1 MIALIAFVVTM
12 LPLSAFAEART
23 SFMRSRIDSRPARPD
38 SGIEIVPH
46 KTENPKRSAIWDGSI
61 AAGFAGGSGTEDD
74 PYLISNGSELAYL
87 AQQVNSGNSYEN
99 VHFKLTN
106 DIYLNDTTDWEL
118 WGTTGSSSAGKAD
131 TRDEAI
137 GATEQDKGDKMDEP
151 IAIPVR
157 PAPKTELESDAL
169 SDALNAAGQSNT
181 FVSTGSYPW
190 RVDSTTYDGR
200 TAAQSGNYNVS
211 SSTSSFST
219 TVTLSA
225 GDIVS
230 FEYCVSSESNYDKF
244 TFSVNDSVVLTESG
258 LVSWN
263 SYSYQATADGEYTFL
278 WSYTKDGSVNGNSD
292 ACWVDNVY
300 IGAPLAVTGIEVLE
314 QLDIPVN
321 GTGTVAYSM
330 LPENAY
336 NKNVSFESADA
347 GIAAVNANGV
357 VTGVSAGETTITV
370 TTEDGGFT
378 GACTINVYNQAVTG
392 VTIEPSEAELTVGSS
407 TKLTATVLPENASNK
422 NVVYSVEDES
432 ILSVD
437 QDGNVTGLSLGT
449 ATVTVTTED
458 GGFSA
463 SAEITVMPV
472 RVTGVSISPKSAS
485 IALGCTVQLAA
496 SIKPSNAANKNLSW
510 SVSDETIISVDDRG
524 TVTGLS
530 LGTATVTV
538 TTEDGGFS
546 ASAEITVYYAP
557 ANTWT
562 AIGTNRINNN
572 GFCGVFNGD
581 GYAVRGIYINT
592 QESYQ
597 GLFGNSGGG
606 SIIANLGVAESY
618 IYGNKYVG
626 GVVGESAMGGSV
638 TNCYNAGSVTG
649 NEYVGGVVGWKY
661 GTVTDCYNAGS
672 VTGNEYVGGVIGFNG
687 YINSIVTDCYN
698 TGKVNGNRS
707 VGGVIGFNCSSITDC
722 YNTGSVTGNER
733 IGGVVGTN
741 YGMVTD
747 CYNTNIIAGN
757 KCVGGVVGYGWRDD
771 NTVADCYNTG
781 SVTGEEDVGG
791 VVGSGSSSDIT
802 RCYNIGIVNGSKYVG
817 GVVGSNSG
825 STGTV
830 TDCYNEGSITG
841 ESGVGG
847 VVGSGDGV
855 TVTGCYNEGNITGK
869 RNVGGVVGSDNS
881 RTVTNCSNTGSIT
894 GESCVGGV
902 VGSSGR
908 DITNCSNTGSIT
920 GESCVG
926 GVVGESAM
934 GGSVTNC
941 YNAGSVTGNEYVG
954 GVVGENYG
962 TVADCYNTS
971 SVTGK
976 DYVGGVVGDNFWGDV
991 TNCYSTGRVT
1001 GNKYIGGVVGWTGMT
1016 RNWFGEDYDEYAS
1029 ITNCYNAGNV
1039 TGKSLYVGG
1048 VVGDNYVGGYV
1059 ANCYNTGRVNGSG
1072 VVGFNHYETV
1082 NCYYYVG
1089 SCVDSDLS
1097 GTLSGTA
1104 LTNEQMLR
1112 AECFEGF
1119 DFETVWTM
1127 DGNPGYPY
1135 PKLVNNFQTAAPYMV
1150 IHNSGIKGG
1159 TYTAD
1164 KIEVFFGEPGTT
1176 VSALPIEI
1184 PGYTFDETVEGTCM
1198 SGVVAEDG
1206 SLELALFYN
1215 GDGMGQLPEIDIT
1228 KKSIYVVETGTL
1240 YPVKNAK
1247 VTVRTAEGYEIEAIS
1262 NFLGLVEVSVP
1273 DSSSYTIAIS
1283 CEGYCPK
1290 SLENVI
1296 LKNGE
1301 FYEAALSKID
1311 YSAPLGGSVEVTY
1324 TDANTTAPLDILAAT
1339 KRLNS
1344 EEANFEFTITAKSFS
1359 DLTDGQY
1366 ELLQDGDVIKTST
1379 DGVFKLKV
1387 SDLKPDIPL
1396 WIRIRDDGK
1405 YCKPAKLGL
1414 STYTGVFG
1422 LHDGD
1427 EVKLMDK
1434 LELPIPSDI
1443 PFLGGS
1449 VISLDLGYIP
1459 VKVKSKGDTVRIGI
1473 GTDNLFDPEDK
1484 DMWEKLKES
1493 VRKGAAAY
1501 GATGTVDLG
1510 GEVKPDL
1517 KITGFAEGKITAHGL
1532 EVISGEMIIQAEIKY
1547 EHEWQTFAW
1556 VIPIVIKVGVGL
1568 ELENTL
1574 EIDWENGLKV
1584 NDRVELT
1591 IPNLKP
1597 KAGIG
1602 IAYVADVSVY
1612 GKAENVLGFDTKTN
1626 YYFGELKGE
1635 AGLSAKVLLWEGKWC
1650 LVSGQWRYA
1659 EGYLKSG
1666 HSFDEMSYSLIS
1678 RDYLKE
1684 QSGWLGDNPAKDAVG
1699 AKQTSV
1705 LQENVLSIAS
1715 PMLANVN
1722 GKLIAVWIVDDGSR
1736 TTGNHSQLVYSIYNE
1751 ADNTWSAPAAVW
1763 DDGTADFTPQ
1773 MVSDGTNAYV
1783 VWVDAKTVFDENV
1796 TTEQMAAACEISY
1809 AKLSVDENG
1818 NVTVSQQCRLTEN
1831 SSLDFQPSV
1840 AVDAN
1845 GVHIAWIRNAA
1856 NDLLAQSGTNAIMYC
1871 TETGSETELHSL
1883 ATPISSMAIGCMNGN
1898 VCVAYCSDEDGDA
1911 ATVDDVKT
1919 YFGTVGGSF
1928 AAITEGTS
1936 NSSAVS
1942 FMRFGSEGNKLFF
1955 MNNSILCSYD
1965 GNAIKQY
1972 DSVTEPGNDYS
1983 IINDGS
1989 NTTYLLYNANNGDN
2003 SQLYLRIYDPSN
2015 DTWKQPIAL
2024 TNTPGYAENFSAAV
2038 LGTKVV
2044 AMFTRSDVTMAA
2056 DSMETSTDL
2065 YAVVMTPA
2073 HDLCLSDVA
2082 YDSDSI
2088 TLGGT
2093 LPISLT
2099 VKNNG
2104 ELDETG
2110 VVVTVSGNGVE
2121 TQSFTIDTLLNSG
2134 DTQQV
2139 SIEYVLPNTAAV
2151 TEFTFSITSSS
2162 GEEILLDDNSIAK
2175 ELFLADLSIDVHKL
2189 MSDSVSTVLVPV
2201 SNIGFVDTNATL
2213 YIRRDTEDGEI
2224 LAQFDMGVIH
2234 AGMMQVMEFYDAYIK
2249 SLMEGSSSLCF
2260 SVVADNDEYMI
2271 ANNSNFIS
2279 VTEIDLSD
2287 SQYKFA
2293 VTFVNMDGEVL
2304 STQNIA
2310 YGDAAV
2316 APEAPAMEGYIFIG
2330 WDKEFGCITDTMT
2343 VTARYA
2349 IARTVTFVDW
2359 DGTVLSTQ
2367 VVADGNS
2374 ATAPEA
2380 PEREGYTFT
2389 GWDVEFTSVT
2399 ENITVTAQYD
2409 IKKYSVVFC
2418 DWDGSVISEQVVE
2431 HGEAAIAPPDSA
2443 REGLNFTGWSID
2455 FSIIT
2460 SDCFIYAVYAPI
2472 ANSGDANGDGTVN
2485 AVDALVAMRY
2495 VLGVSTESLT
2505 PEQIAAADFNGD
2517 GAVNAV
2523 DTLLIMRFSLG
2534 LIEAVVSDPEQ
2545 GA

>member
-23 SFMRSRIDSRPARPD
+23 SFIRSRIDSRPARPD

-118 WGTTGSSSAGKAD
+118 WGTTGSSSAGKVD
-131 TRDEAI
+131 TCDEEI
-137 GATEQDKGDKMDEP
+137 EPTKQDKGDKMDAP

-190 RVDSTTYDGR
+190 MVDSTTYDGR
-200 TAAQSGNYNVS
+200 TAAQSGNHNVS
-211 SSTSSFST
+211 NSTSSFST

-244 TFSVNDSVVLTESG
+244 KFSVNDSVVLTKSG

-300 IGAPLAVTGIEVLE
+300 IGAPLAVTGIDVLE
-314 QLDIPVN
+314 HLDIPVN
-321 GTGTVAYSM
+321 GTGTVAYSV

-392 VTIEPSEAELTVGSS
+392 VTIEPSEAELNVGSS

-422 NVVYSVEDES
+422 NVVYSVDDES

-463 SAEITVMPV
+463 SAEITVIPV
-472 RVTGVSISPKSAS
+472 QVTGVSISPKSAS
-485 IALGCTVQLAA
+485 VDLGRTIQLTA
-496 SIKPSNAANKNLSW
+496 SIKPSNATNKNLSW

-530 LGTATVTV
+530 LGTATATV
-538 TTEDGGFS
+538 TTEDGGFT
-546 ASAEITVYYAP
+546 ASAEITVCYAP

-562 AIGTNRINNN
+562 AIGEEFSNFYGCFDGN
-572 GFCGVFNGD
+572 

-597 GLFGNSGGG
+597 GLFGYSGVV

-618 IYGNKYVG
+618 IYGDTCVG
-626 GVVGESAMGGSV
+626 GVVGRNGAGYNGVEYSSGTV
-638 TNCYNAGSVTG
+638 TNCYNTGSVTG
-649 NEYVGGVVGWKY
+649 SNGVGGV
-661 GTVTDCYNAGS
+661 AGH
-672 VTGNEYVGGVIGFNG
+672 
-687 YINSIVTDCYN
+687 NS
-698 TGKVNGNRS
+698 
-707 VGGVIGFNCSSITDC
+707 SSITDC
-722 YNTGSVTGNER
+722 YNTGSVTGKDYVGGVAGSNSGFGTVTNCYNTGSVTGKNKVGGVAGYNDYIVTGCYNEGSVTGEEYV
-733 IGGVVGTN
+733 GGVVGKN
-741 YGMVTD
+741 GVTVTG
-747 CYNTNIIAGN
+747 CYNEGSVTGEEY
-757 KCVGGVVGYGWRDD
+757 VGGVVGYNDASGALTT
-771 NTVADCYNTG
+771 TVTDCYNTG
-781 SVTGEEDVGG
+781 SVTGERVVGG
-791 VVGSGSSSDIT
+791 VVGYSRSAYDRST
-802 RCYNIGIVNGSKYVG
+802 TVANCYNTGIVNGNERVVG
-817 GVVGSNSG
+817 GVVGYNEG
-825 STGTV
+825 GTV

-841 ESGVGG
+841 GNGVGG
-847 VVGSGDGV
+847 VVS
-855 TVTGCYNEGNITGK
+855 E
-869 RNVGGVVGSDNS
+869 NS
-881 RTVTNCSNTGSIT
+881 
-894 GESCVGGV
+894 
-902 VGSSGR
+902 
-908 DITNCSNTGSIT
+908 
-920 GESCVG
+920 
-926 GVVGESAM
+926 
-934 GGSVTNC
+934 
-941 YNAGSVTGNEYVG
+941 
-954 GVVGENYG
+954 G
-962 TVADCYNTS
+962 TV
-971 SVTGK
+971 
-976 DYVGGVVGDNFWGDV
+976 
-991 TNCYSTGRVT
+991 
-1001 GNKYIGGVVGWTGMT
+1001 I
-1016 RNWFGEDYDEYAS
+1016 
-1029 ITNCYNAGNV
+1029 
-1039 TGKSLYVGG
+1039 
-1048 VVGDNYVGGYV
+1048 
-1059 ANCYNTGRVNGSG
+1059 
-1072 VVGFNHYETV
+1072 
-1082 NCYYYVG
+1082 NCYYNVG
-1089 SCVDSDLS
+1089 CCANSNSY
-1097 GTLSGTA
+1097 GIA

-1112 AECFEGF
+1112 AESFEGF

-1135 PKLVNNFQTAAPYMV
+1135 PKLINNFQNC
-1150 IHNSGIKGG
+1150 HG
-1159 TYTAD
+1159 
-1164 KIEVFFGEPGTT
+1164 
-1176 VSALPIEI
+1176 
-1184 PGYTFDETVEGTCM
+1184 VE
-1198 SGVVAEDG
+1198 
-1206 SLELALFYN
+1206 
-1215 GDGMGQLPEIDIT
+1215 QLPEIDIT
-1228 KKSIYVVETGTL
+1228 KKSIYVAETGTL

-1459 VKVKSKGDTVRIGI
+1459 VKVKSKGDTVRIGL

-1501 GATGTVDLG
+1501 GATAFGTVDLG
-1510 GEVKPDL
+1510 GKVKPDL
-1517 KITGFAEGKITAHGL
+1517 KIIGFAEGKITAHGL
-1532 EVISGEMIIQAEIKY
+1532 EVVSGEMIIQAKIKY

-1650 LVSGQWRYA
+1650 LISGQWRYA

-1684 QSGWLGDNPAKDAVG
+1684 QSGWLGDKPAKDAVG

-1722 GKLIAVWIVDDGSR
+1722 GKLIAVWIADDGSR
-1736 TTGNHSQLVYSIYNE
+1736 TTGNHSQIVYSLYNE
-1751 ADNTWSAPAAVW
+1751 ADNTWSAPTAVW

-1783 VWVDAKTVFDENV
+1783 VWADANTVFDENV

-1818 NVTVSQQCRLTEN
+1818 NGTVSQQRRLTEN

-1871 TETGSETELHSL
+1871 TETGSEIELHSL
-1883 ATPISSMAIGCMNGN
+1883 ATPISSLAIGCMNGN
-1898 VCVAYCSDEDGDA
+1898 VCIAYCSDEDGDA

-1928 AAITEGTS
+1928 AAITEGAS
-1936 NSSAVS
+1936 NSSTVS

-2093 LPISLT
+2093 LPITLT

-2110 VVVTVSGNGVE
+2110 VVVTVSANGVE

-2151 TEFTFSITSSS
+2151 TEFTFSVTSSS

-2330 WDKEFGCITDTMT
+2330 WDKEFGYITDTMT

-2374 ATAPEA
+2374 ATAPEV

-2418 DWDGSVISEQVVE
+2418 DWDGSIISEQVVE
-2431 HGEAAIAPPDSA
+2431 HGEAAIAPPDPA

-2472 ANSGDANGDGTVN
+2472 ANSGDASGDGAVN